1 MSDLAKFWSENRW
14 TRAYG
19 YRPTHNN
26 PYTLGYHIAQDIGA
40 GGDLYWP
47 GPVPALRSGVVVGRG
62 RSRSIGGFVVIRAD
76 ADGLYDSYTHLY
88 DADLPPVGRRVKA
101 GDDLPRLARSTSP
114 AAGHD
119 YMGSAS
125 SGMHLHFGVATSPI
139 NSYVP
144 LRGADRDPRPII
156 RAALAQT
163 AGGISRPI
171 EEDDMPLT
179 DAEKNEIAERT
190 AALVWKQTV
199 GSQQQSHLQ
208 YGRAGD
214 VLALAA
220 ARAGKAVRGIAALDE
235 IASLPAGQ
243 APSAEL
249 LDRLAADLKA
259 SLPAATAKATA
270 AELAKRLAS

>member
-1 MSDLAKFWSENRW
+1 MSDLAKFWSESRW

-125 SGMHLHFGVATSPI
+125 SGMHLHFGIATSPI

-163 AGGISRPI
+163 AGGNSRPI
-171 EEDDMPLT
+171 EEDDMTPEQ
-179 DAEKNEIAERT
+179 AK
-190 AALVWKQTV
+190 K
-199 GSQQQSHLQ
+199 
-208 YGRAGD
+208 
-214 VLALAA
+214 
-220 ARAGKAVRGIAALDE
+220 LDE
-235 IASLPAGQ
+235 IHRELTERRSDTFGGQ
-243 APSAEL
+243 ATLAGFARGAYIEARHGKEGIRAKKFTANIDSKSIAAAIADEL
-249 LDRLAADLKA
+249 G
-259 SLPAATAKATA
+259 PEQAKAVA
-270 AELAKRLAS
+270 DELAKRLTS